1 MKKTN
6 FESYLAEQMKDPEF
20 AARFERAN
28 EDWDIALQLTTLRQ
42 QAGLSQKELARR
54 VGTSQQQISRLE
66 SANYEGH
73 SLSTLR
79 RIAQV
84 LDAKVRVVFDT
95 EDTRSGMSVAESRV
109 TYRARRGG
117 KEKAL

>member
-6 FESYLAEQMKDPEF
+6 FESYLAEQMKVPEL
-20 AARFERAN
+20 AARFGRAD
-28 EDWDIALQLTTLRQ
+28 EDWDIALQLAALRQ
-42 QAGLSQKELARR
+42 QAGFSQKELARR

-84 LDAKVRVVFDT
+84 LDARVRVVFDT
-95 EDTRSGMSVAESRV
+95 EDNMSGMRVAEGRVPYHARRSGTKSS
-109 TYRARRGG
+109 
-117 KEKAL
+117 